1 MCLFLILLNSLYIC
15 RLIIWPF
22 EGNEPRDR
30 RSTAVHASL
39 LRCQR
44 HHVSLLRNAAE
55 AVWKVDIKYKG
66 HYKQMY
72 MLEENKTWKNK

>member
-30 RSTAVHASL
+30 RSTAAHASL

-55 AVWKVDIKYKG
+55 AVWKVDIKI
-66 HYKQMY
+66 
-72 MLEENKTWKNK
+72 